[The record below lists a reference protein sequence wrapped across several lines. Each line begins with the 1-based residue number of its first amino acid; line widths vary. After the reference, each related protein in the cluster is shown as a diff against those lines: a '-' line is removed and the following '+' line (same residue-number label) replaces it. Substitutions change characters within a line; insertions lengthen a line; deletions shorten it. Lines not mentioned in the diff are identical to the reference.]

1 MTFIDDLI
9 KAVLKDLKGYAKAK
23 FEKKA
28 PELVAY
34 MNTFLIKNTVDIERW
49 EQLVKEGKLTGEE
62 FSWLLKSRKDLLE
75 LKFLEL
81 AGYYL
86 VEIEKA
92 RDELIEMI
100 IKSALSLILM
110 NSKSK

>member
-1 MTFIDDLI
+1 MSFINDLI

-23 FEKKA
+23 FKKDA
-28 PELVAY
+28 PELY
-34 MNTFLIKNTVDIERW
+34 DYINTFLLNNVEDIKRW
-49 EQLVKEGKLTGEE
+49 KNLVTKGKLTHEE
-62 FSWLLKSRKDLLE
+62 FSWLLKSRKDTLE

-92 RDELIEMI
+92 RDELIELI
-100 IKSALSLILM
+100 IKSALSLIL
-110 NSKSK
+110 